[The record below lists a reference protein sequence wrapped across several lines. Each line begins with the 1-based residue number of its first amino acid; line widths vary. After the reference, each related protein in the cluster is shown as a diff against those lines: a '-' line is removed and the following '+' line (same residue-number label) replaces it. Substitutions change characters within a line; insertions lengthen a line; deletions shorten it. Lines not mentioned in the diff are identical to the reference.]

1 MRGISVDI
9 WALVDFE
16 HLAREGKRICINAN
30 YANGFTHI
38 CKLFLIATQLV
49 SYKFSF
55 ILNSY
60 T

>member
-9 WALVDFE
+9 WALVDLE

-30 YANGFTHI
+30 YANGSPRI

-55 ILNSY
+55 VLNSY

>member
-1 MRGISVDI
+1 MGGISVDI

-16 HLAREGKRICINAN
+16 HLTREGKRICIN
-30 YANGFTHI
+30 YANGFPRI

-60 T
+60 I